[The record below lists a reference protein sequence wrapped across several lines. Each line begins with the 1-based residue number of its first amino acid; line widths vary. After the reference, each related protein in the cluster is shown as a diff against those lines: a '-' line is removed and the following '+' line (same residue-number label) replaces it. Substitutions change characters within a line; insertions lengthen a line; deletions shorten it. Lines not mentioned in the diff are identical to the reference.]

1 MFRNYLTVAYR
12 NLVRYKVYSAIN
24 ITGLAIGI
32 AFCILT
38 FLYVRHEW
46 SFDAFHEKADRIY
59 RIYNKGEVGEGSD
72 ASAMMPGPLAPALA
86 EAFPT
91 QMQHV
96 VRINHSSH
104 TFQYGDHSFRERV
117 IYVDPDFWDVFS
129 FPLIKGDP
137 ATALDRKDAMII
149 SETAAQKIFGNTD
162 PMGKTISF
170 TRNSKIHQALI
181 TGIAKDIPE
190 TSSIQ
195 FDCIQSYENVEDALN
210 SWNSNN
216 TSIYVLLHDQV
227 RAEDIEKLFP
237 PFLKRSWPIIIWEKQ
252 EMKLQPLADVHF
264 NPNIRAPEPA
274 TDPAYSYILLCI
286 TALVLFVA
294 CVNFMTLALGRS
306 ASRAREIGIR
316 KVVGAH
322 KPQVIVQFLTE
333 SVLLS
338 LIAFVIGLALSEL
351 LMPLFNNLMAQK
363 LSIVAHLD
371 GLAFASLMGLTLIVG
386 LLAGTY
392 PAFVL
397 SGFMP
402 IHVLK
407 GRLKMISA
415 GLFSQF
421 LVVFQIALSA
431 VLVISALI
439 MTSQLDYLRTKPLGF
454 DSEHLIAV
462 SRLSKLRNLGPKGIE
477 TYRDALL
484 SHHAIL
490 GVTPIYHMMRNG
502 YQSRGAVVH
511 EGTSLKGVEVFFVDY
526 DFVPTLDIKLIEGRN
541 YSRELVTDPAKS
553 VIINQTLAKQ
563 LGPGPPLGKTLKFFD
578 DMTVIGVVNDF
589 HFRSLHH
596 KIGPALLKCDPE
608 YQFFSQLLVRVRA
621 DDIPGTLTF
630 MEAQWEAV
638 TQSPGFRY
646 SFLDEG
652 IDHQY
657 RTEERWHRMIG
668 YGTLFAIFIACLGAF
683 GLTALAMTRRTK
695 EIGIRKILGASVT
708 NVVRLLS
715 REFVLLVGIAN
726 VLAWPVA
733 YWAMNKWLSDFAYRI
748 ELGIEAFVL
757 GGVLTLL
764 VVIGTVSLQAIKAAK
779 MNPVEALRYE

>member
-38 FLYVRHEW
+38 FLYIRHEW

-59 RIYNKGEVGEGSD
+59 RVYNKGEVGEGSD
-72 ASAMMPGPLAPALA
+72 ASAYMPGPLAPALA

-91 QMQHV
+91 QMQYV
-96 VRINHSSH
+96 VRIDNTSR
-104 TFQYGDHSFRERV
+104 TLQYGDHASRERV
-117 IYVDPDFWDVFS
+117 IYVDPGFWDIFS
-129 FPLIKGDP
+129 FSLIKGDP
-137 ATALDRKDAMII
+137 ATALNSKDAIVI
-149 SETAAQKIFGNTD
+149 SETVAQKFFGNTD
-162 PMGKTISF
+162 PMGKTVSLI
-170 TRNSKIHQALI
+170 RNAKIHHALI
-181 TGIAKDIPE
+181 TGIVKDLPE

-210 SWNSNN
+210 SWNYISN
-216 TSIYVLLHDQV
+216 TSTYVLLHNQV
-227 RAEDIEKLFP
+227 CAEDIEKLFP
-237 PFLKRSWPIIIWEKQ
+237 RFINWSWPIMGENPKL
-252 EMKLQPLADVHF
+252 KLQPLADVHF

-371 GLAFASLMGLTLIVG
+371 GLAFASLTGLALIVG

-392 PAFVL
+392 PAFIL

-407 GRLKMISA
+407 GRLKIVSA

-421 LVVFQIALSA
+421 LVVFQIAMSA
-431 VLVISALI
+431 VLLICALI
-439 MTSQLDYLRTKPLGF
+439 MTSQLDYLRIKPLGF

-462 SRLSKLRNLGPKGIE
+462 SRLNKLRDLGPKGIE

-484 SHHAIL
+484 SHHTIL

-502 YQSRGAVVH
+502 YQSRGSVLH
-511 EGTSLKGVEVFFVDY
+511 NGTSLKGVEVFFVDY

-541 YSRELVTDPAKS
+541 YSRELVTDPTAS

-578 DMTVIGVVNDF
+578 DMTVIGVVKDF

-596 KIGPALLKCDPE
+596 KIGPALLKCKPE
-608 YQFFSQLLVRVRA
+608 HQFSRLLIRVHA
-621 DDIPGTLTF
+621 DDIPGTLSF
-630 MEAQWEAV
+630 MEEQWEAV
-638 TQSPGFRY
+638 TQSPGLRY

-652 IDHQY
+652 IDRQY

-683 GLTALAMTRRTK
+683 GLTALAVTRRTK
-695 EIGIRKILGASVT
+695 EIGIRKILGASIT

-748 ELGIEAFVL
+748 ELGIGAFAL

-764 VVIGTVSLQAIKAAK
+764 VVIGTVSLQAVKAAK

>member
-1 MFRNYLTVAYR
+1 M
-12 NLVRYKVYSAIN
+12 
-24 ITGLAIGI
+24 
-32 AFCILT
+32 
-38 FLYVRHEW
+38 
-46 SFDAFHEKADRIY
+46 
-59 RIYNKGEVGEGSD
+59 
-72 ASAMMPGPLAPALA
+72 
-86 EAFPT
+86 
-91 QMQHV
+91 
-96 VRINHSSH
+96 
-104 TFQYGDHSFRERV
+104 
-117 IYVDPDFWDVFS
+117 
-129 FPLIKGDP
+129 
-137 ATALDRKDAMII
+137 
-149 SETAAQKIFGNTD
+149 
-162 PMGKTISF
+162 
-170 TRNSKIHQALI
+170 
-181 TGIAKDIPE
+181 KDIPE

-210 SWNSNN
+210 SWNFTGN
-216 TSIYVLLHDQV
+216 TSTYVLLHDQI
-227 RAEDIEKLFP
+227 RAEDLEKLFP
-237 PFLKRSWPIIIWEKQ
+237 RFLNWSWPIMGENQ

-363 LSIVAHLD
+363 LSLVAHLD
-371 GLAFASLMGLTLIVG
+371 GLAFASLMGLALIVG

-392 PAFVL
+392 PAFIL

-407 GRLKMISA
+407 GRLKIVSA
-415 GLFSQF
+415 GFFSQF
-421 LVVFQIALSA
+421 LVVFQIAMSA

-439 MTSQLDYLRTKPLGF
+439 MTHQLDYLRTKPLGF

-462 SRLSKLRNLGPKGIE
+462 SRLSKLRDLGPKGIE

-502 YQSRGAVVH
+502 YQSRGNVVH
-511 EGTSLKGVEVFFVDY
+511 DGTSLSGVEVFFVDY

-541 YSRELVTDPAKS
+541 YSPEFVTDPAAS
-553 VIINQTLAKQ
+553 VIINETLAKQ
-563 LGPGPPLGKTLKFFD
+563 LGPGPPLGKTLKFFT
-578 DMTVIGVVNDF
+578 DMTVIGVVKDF

-596 KIGPALLKCDPE
+596 KIGPALLKCDPANQ
-608 YQFFSQLLVRVRA
+608 YFSRLLIRVRA
-621 DDIPGTLTF
+621 EDIPGTLSF
-630 MEAQWEAV
+630 MKAQWEAV
-638 TQSPGFRY
+638 TQSSEFRY

-652 IDHQY
+652 IDRQY

-683 GLTALAMTRRTK
+683 GLTALAVTRRTK
-695 EIGIRKILGASVT
+695 EIGIRKILGASIT
-708 NVVRLLS
+708 NVVSLLS
-715 REFVLLVGIAN
+715 REFVLLVGFAN

-733 YWAMNKWLSDFAYRI
+733 YWAMSKWLSDFAYRI
-748 ELGIEAFVL
+748 ELGIGAFVL

-764 VVIGTVSLQAIKAAK
+764 VVIGTVSLQAVKAAK